1 MTRKI
6 FALIRDSRGTSII
19 EMALVAPFLA
29 TLVIG
34 MVDLSRA
41 YSTKVQLTQAA
52 QRAIEKAMQGK
63 KETSLYDTLQSE
75 GATAAGV
82 ATSDVTVDYWLECNG
97 TRQATYDNTV
107 CPTGQTYARYV
118 SVDIQKTFTPMFST
132 RFGGSNTDGTYTL
145 HGKTGIR
152 VQ

>member
-107 CPTGQTYARYV
+107 CP
-118 SVDIQKTFTPMFST
+118 
-132 RFGGSNTDGTYTL
+132 
-145 HGKTGIR
+145 
-152 VQ
+152 